1 MTDRSDDDLA
11 GELPAPLQTLANDLA
26 APGPAL
32 PLADAD
38 AERMIAKAL
47 RESRGA
53 AHFTAAGAV
62 RPWRGSLV
70 HKRRAVGAAAVLLI
84 GTSAAAAW
92 YQHRS
97 EVRARELAR
106 IAASA
111 EAREA
116 RHEAQRQVAP
126 ALLEPA
132 TADDKLQPDTPVQPS
147 VAPVVEPS
155 AHAAPSEDLLQ
166 KANRLRREG
175 QPREAEQT
183 YLQLVQREPQSGSAY
198 VARVAVAEL
207 RMGRNPAG
215 AIALLQ
221 AALRQTPGGPLDIEI
236 HQLLAQG
243 YRATG
248 KAAAERSELLL
259 LTQQH
264 PGTLAADRA
273 RARLSEL
280 GEK

>member
-1 MTDRSDDDLA
+1 MTDRIDDELQV
-11 GELPAPLQTLANDLA
+11 ELPPSLQVLAKDLGES
-26 APGPAL
+26 GPAL
-32 PLADAD
+32 PLAPGDAD
-38 AERMIAKAL
+38 RLIAQAL
-47 RESRGA
+47 RQRHKKAMWLASGGA
-53 AHFTAAGAV
+53 VRKGRAAGAV
-62 RPWRGSLV
+62 AL
-70 HKRRAVGAAAVLLI
+70 LLI
-84 GTSAAAAW
+84 GSSAAAAW
-92 YQHRS
+92 YQHRVD
-97 EVRARELAR
+97 VRDRLAR
-106 IAASA
+106 AAA
-111 EAREA
+111 LADEGAARQQA
-116 RHEAQRQVAP
+116 KRQITPAP
-126 ALLEPA
+126 LEPA
-132 TADDKLQPDTPVQPS
+132 TTDENVPSPDTPLQPS
-147 VAPVVEPS
+147 VVPTVEPS

-207 RMGRNPAG
+207 RMGRNPAS

-248 KAAAERSELLL
+248 RAAAERSELLL